1 MGSQTKFKL
10 TYATFDS
17 LYEGVG
23 ASQVLA
29 YLKSL
34 APDFDITLI
43 NFEKETPEQDLL
55 SQMEKF
61 GIQWI
66 ALPFGKNGPIGG
78 IRRILKMRSK
88 IPAGSLVHARSDLAA
103 FASLLRPSAKVIWDC
118 RALVADQRRAIASQ
132 KRITF
137 QYLALRAIE
146 LIVARQ
152 SKAIIVITNAVIPI
166 LMKRHHLKAD
176 KFHMISTCVNLHN
189 FKPENLPHEGPLRV
203 MISGTLSGAYDFE
216 TMFRLIES
224 LKRLT
229 PVHVFAA
236 LSKGHTDSWK
246 NLPIDEVVSVP
257 HSQMPKLVRSM
268 DLGLS
273 VWKLDLGV
281 SLASVSSTKVPEFLA
296 SGVPVVVNFNQGDIG
311 RLVEENLCG
320 IAIHDHTELSIEIA
334 AKQILELRADG
345 GTSTRCR
352 ELARANFSLD
362 DAVVKLGE
370 LYKSI

>member
-1 MGSQTKFKL
+1 MGSQSKFKL
-10 TYATFDS
+10 TYVTFDS

-29 YLKSL
+29 YLKLL
-34 APDFDITLI
+34 ALNFDITLI
-43 NFEKETPEQDLL
+43 NFEKGTPGQDFL
-55 SQMEKF
+55 SQMENS

-66 ALPFGKNGPIGG
+66 ALPFGKNGALGG
-78 IRRILKMRSK
+78 VGRILKMRSK
-88 IPAGSLVHARSDLAA
+88 IPTGSLVHARSDLAA

-132 KRITF
+132 KRMTF

-146 LIVARQ
+146 FIVARQ
-152 SKAIIVITNAVIPI
+152 SKAVIVITNSVIPI
-166 LMKRHHLKAD
+166 LMKRHHLKSD

-189 FKPENLPHEGPLRV
+189 FKPEDIPHEGPLRV

-224 LKRLT
+224 LKKLT

-246 NLPIDEVVSVP
+246 NLPIDEIVSVP
-257 HSQMPKLVRSM
+257 HSQMPELVRRM

-273 VWKLDLGV
+273 VWKMDLGV
-281 SLASVSSTKVPEFLA
+281 CLASVSSTKVPEFLA

-311 RLVEENLCG
+311 RLVEENSCG
-320 IAIHDHTELSIEIA
+320 IAIHDNSELSIEIA
-334 AKQILELRADG
+334 AKQILQLRAEG
-345 GTSTRCR
+345 GTPTRCR
-352 ELARANFSLD
+352 KLATANFSLD